1 MKLARPLLL
10 LSTILVSGA
19 AWSAHAT
26 EPDTTGIY
34 AEFLDGHFAAS
45 IGDSDQS
52 ASDFLEAVTV
62 DPSERALVRH
72 AFEESLLA
80 GRPEAM
86 RLAAR
91 LPGDDTAEIAL
102 GVAAAEAGDWAD
114 AERRFGTLSKQGIT
128 GLIQPLLLAWADQG
142 VGNTDGALTTLQPYV
157 AGRQLP
163 GFFALQAA
171 LIADMSGRTDLAAS
185 LYQAARV
192 GNGTPPLRLAQVIA
206 SFDARTNHQAQALQ
220 TLDAVADAAP
230 LLQLALPGMAAH
242 LREPAVAT
250 PLQGVAETL
259 VGFSAALHQDG
270 DDRMSIL
277 MLRLAL
283 MVRPDLSAARLLAAD
298 VLESQQDLA
307 GAIDVL
313 APVPESDALAPVVR
327 VREAELTA
335 RNGQPDQALAM
346 LSALASQIPDSSA
359 PDSEAGD
366 VLRMKGDWQGAIVA
380 YSRAIARMGQP
391 SAIDWPVFYDRGIAY
406 SQTGDWAQAQADFE
420 HALQLQ
426 PNQPLVLNYLG
437 YSWAD
442 RGEHLAQARDMLET
456 AAHLQP
462 GDGEIIDSLG
472 WVMLRQGDAT
482 QAVDMLERAA
492 ELEPADATINAHLG
506 DAYWAA
512 GRKTEAAYQWRRALI
527 FNPPPADAAKIEAK
541 LHDTT
546 AQASTETPKLR

>member
-1 MKLARPLLL
+1 M
-10 LSTILVSGA
+10 
-19 AWSAHAT
+19 
-26 EPDTTGIY
+26 
-34 AEFLDGHFAAS
+34 
-45 IGDSDQS
+45 
-52 ASDFLEAVTV
+52 
-62 DPSERALVRH
+62 
-72 AFEESLLA
+72 
-80 GRPEAM
+80 
-86 RLAAR
+86 
-91 LPGDDTAEIAL
+91 
-102 GVAAAEAGDWAD
+102 
-114 AERRFGTLSKQGIT
+114 
-128 GLIQPLLLAWADQG
+128 
-142 VGNTDGALTTLQPYV
+142 GNTDGALTTLQPYV

-220 TLDAVADAAP
+220 ALDAVADAAP

-298 VLESQQDLA
+298 VLELQQDLA

-426 PNQPLVLNYLG
+426 PDQPLVLNYLG

-546 AQASTETPKLR
+546 AQASTETPSCAERVRSGQGQSLPACDRPQAGRVHLLDSLTVFAGVGDVLRAEVDATIGLSIDGPFAAGLSAGEDNLVHRAALRLAGSEHGSYPAADAESSSCIGNRRRFGRCGGGVAHPGAAVGH